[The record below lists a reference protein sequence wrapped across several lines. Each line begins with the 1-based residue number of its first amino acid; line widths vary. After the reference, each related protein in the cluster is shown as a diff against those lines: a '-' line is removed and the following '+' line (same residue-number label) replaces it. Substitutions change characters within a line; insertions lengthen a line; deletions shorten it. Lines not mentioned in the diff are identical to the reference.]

1 MKNGIDKSYASKNW
15 KSPTWRAMKVA
26 VKMKKYWFNIAGTEN
41 SSEPYEYTTAVVYG
55 NSYSGTVNALQNFL
69 PITIVK
75 TWQVLTPELTW
86 ENIELL
92 EEESQDLWYDME
104 LFIWN
109 DFIDYIKENPFSYE
123 K

>member
-1 MKNGIDKSYASKNW
+1 
-15 KSPTWRAMKVA
+15 MKVA
-26 VKMKKYWFNIAGTEN
+26 VKMKKYWFNIANTEN

-55 NSYSGTVNALQNFL
+55 DDYSDTIRTLQKFF
-69 PITIVK
+69 PITVVM

-86 ENIELL
+86 DNLELT
-92 EEESQDLWYDME
+92 EEEIQEQQDLWYEME
-104 LFIWN
+104 LYIWN